1 MLEQKIHII
10 NFKILFDILEEIK
23 SNLSFEIIYHV
34 DQSKFIEF
42 LSINNLKNSLI
53 LTKKINSELKS
64 QKGLDKRQL
73 IEMSKK
79 PVFLPRFIE
88 DLNIN
93 LIKQNYNFQSN
104 INIKNYFL
112 NFNSRILSYKRIQ
125 LKLTQKEIDIILFL
139 NQNTQPQNIDT
150 LQSLVW
156 KYESDLETHTV
167 ETHIYRLRK
176 KIKEQ
181 FNDDNF
187 IISGDQGY
195 FIR

>member
-73 IEMSKK
+73 IEMSKN

-195 FIR
+195 FIE

>member
-1 MLEQKIHII
+1 MFEQKIHII

-23 SNLSFEIIYHV
+23 SNLNFKIFYHV
-34 DQSKFIEF
+34 DQKKFIEF
-42 LSINNLKNSLI
+42 LSTNNLKNSLI
-53 LTKKINSELKS
+53 LTKTIDQELKS

-73 IEMSKK
+73 IEMSKNPISLSK
-79 PVFLPRFIE
+79 FIE

-104 INIKNYFL
+104 INIKKYFL
-112 NFNSRILSYKRIQ
+112 NFNSRVLSYKKIE

-139 NQNTQPQNIDT
+139 NQNTQPQSIST
-150 LQSLVW
+150 LQNLVW

-176 KIKEQ
+176 KIKEK

-187 IISGDQGY
+187 IISEDLGY
-195 FIR
+195 LIK

>member
-53 LTKKINSELKS
+53 LKKKINSELKS

-195 FIR
+195 FIE

>member
-53 LTKKINSELKS
+53 LTKKISSELKS

-195 FIR
+195 FIE

>member
-1 MLEQKIHII
+1 MFEQKIHII

-23 SNLSFEIIYHV
+23 SNLNFKIFYHV
-34 DQSKFIEF
+34 DQKKFIEF
-42 LSINNLKNSLI
+42 LSTNNLKNSLI
-53 LTKKINSELKS
+53 LTKTIDQELKS

-73 IEMSKK
+73 IEVSKNPISLSK
-79 PVFLPRFIE
+79 FIE

-104 INIKNYFL
+104 INIKKYFL
-112 NFNSRILSYKRIQ
+112 NFNSRVLSYKKIE

-139 NQNTQPQNIDT
+139 NQNTQPQSIST
-150 LQSLVW
+150 LQNLVW

-176 KIKEQ
+176 KIKEK

-187 IISGDQGY
+187 IISEDLGY
-195 FIR
+195 LIK